1 MRDSVLLLSASP
13 HKNGTTSRISALI
26 EDGCRRAGFRTAV
39 LDFSGMNFLGCTHCG
54 TCSQR
59 LRYCPLEG
67 KDDCSET
74 FATIIG
80 SRYLV
85 IVSPIYNYGLP
96 AQFKA
101 LVDRT
106 QYFYSSGIKPRIA
119 PRAAVLL
126 LAGRTKGEKL
136 FEGARLTLHCFF
148 HTMGI
153 ERVALKTLRGLESP
167 QDLSDELRLELRKWG
182 AGLFTPGQTVV
193 TAGPARSTAGL
204 VPRS

>member
-59 LRYCPLEG
+59 LRHCPLEG

-119 PRAAVLL
+119 PPRRRAPSGGPDKGGKALRRGAAHAALL
-126 LAGRTKGEKL
+126 LPHHGNRTGRPEDPERT
-136 FEGARLTLHCFF
+136 
-148 HTMGI
+148 GI
-153 ERVALKTLRGLESP
+153 
-167 QDLSDELRLELRKWG
+167 
-182 AGLFTPGQTVV
+182 TPGSE
-193 TAGPARSTAGL
+193 R
-204 VPRS
+204 

>member
-59 LRYCPLEG
+59 LRHCPLEG

-96 AQFKA
+96 HSSRRLLTARSISIRQESSPA
-101 LVDRT
+101 SPPVPP
-106 QYFYSSGIKPRIA
+106 YSSW
-119 PRAAVLL
+119 RAGQR
-126 LAGRTKGEKL
+126 GRNSS
-136 FEGARLTLHCFF
+136 
-148 HTMGI
+148 
-153 ERVALKTLRGLESP
+153 RGRGSRCTVSSTPWASNRSP
-167 QDLSDELRLELRKWG
+167 
-182 AGLFTPGQTVV
+182 
-193 TAGPARSTAGL
+193 
-204 VPRS
+204 

>member
-59 LRYCPLEG
+59 LRHCPLEG

-85 IVSPIYNYGLP
+85 LVSPIYNYGLP

-106 QYFYSSGIKPRIA
+106 QYF
-119 PRAAVLL
+119 
-126 LAGRTKGEKL
+126 
-136 FEGARLTLHCFF
+136 
-148 HTMGI
+148 
-153 ERVALKTLRGLESP
+153 
-167 QDLSDELRLELRKWG
+167 
-182 AGLFTPGQTVV
+182 
-193 TAGPARSTAGL
+193 
-204 VPRS
+204 